1 MRPDALVIEEASPCD
16 AVALA
21 RLINSAYR
29 VEDFFKAADRTTLD
43 EVRQLLERETFLVAR
58 EADGS
63 IAGCVRVAAEPPEG
77 HFGMLAVDPAAQG
90 CGLGRRLVAA
100 AEARARAAGC
110 LRMSLEVASPR
121 TELPA
126 YYARLGY
133 RVTGAKPWPAEALH
147 ELKAPAHFIVMSKT
161 LGEDPAEA
169 PHG

>member
-1 MRPDALVIEEASPCD
+1 MIEEASPCD

-77 HFGMLAVDPAAQG
+77 HFGMLAVDPGHRGAASGGGSSQRQRREH
-90 CGLGRRLVAA
+90 GRRAA
-100 AEARARAAGC
+100 CGCRSRWPARARNCRPTTRGSAT
-110 LRMSLEVASPR
+110 ASRVRNRGPR
-121 TELPA
+121 RRCT
-126 YYARLGY
+126 
-133 RVTGAKPWPAEALH
+133 
-147 ELKAPAHFIVMSKT
+147 S
-161 LGEDPAEA
+161 
-169 PHG
+169 